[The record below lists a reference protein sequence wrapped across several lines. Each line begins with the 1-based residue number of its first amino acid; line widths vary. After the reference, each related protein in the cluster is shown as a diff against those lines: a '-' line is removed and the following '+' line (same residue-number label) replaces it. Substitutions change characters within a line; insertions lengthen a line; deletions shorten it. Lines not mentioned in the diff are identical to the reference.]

1 MINDIMCLLCFLV
14 SLKAEIIEQYQLYTT
29 KFKDALFVASV
40 IGYKDDSYSY
50 RMILNLYMQV
60 FNKEGKR
67 KKRCHISYNAV
78 VVANGALGFFRESG
92 IFFKIM

>member
-1 MINDIMCLLCFLV
+1 MINDMMCLLCFLV

-50 RMILNLYMQV
+50 RMIHFCTLYMQV
-60 FNKEGKR
+60 FDKEGKR
-67 KKRCHISYNAV
+67 KKMSY
-78 VVANGALGFFRESG
+78 F
-92 IFFKIM
+92 I

>member
-1 MINDIMCLLCFLV
+1 MINDMMCLLCFLV

-50 RMILNLYMQV
+50 RVIPCTCRFLIR
-60 FNKEGKR
+60 KARE

-78 VVANGALGFFRESG
+78 VVANEALFFFANLGYFSR
-92 IFFKIM
+92 

>member
-1 MINDIMCLLCFLV
+1 MINDMMCLLCFLV

-50 RMILNLYMQV
+50 RMITLYMQV
-60 FNKEGKR
+60 FDKEGKR
-67 KKRCHISYNAV
+67 EKRCHISYNAV
-78 VVANGALGFFRESG
+78 VVANRALFFFANLGYFSR
-92 IFFKIM
+92 

>member
-50 RMILNLYMQV
+50 RMITLYMQV
-60 FNKEGKR
+60 FDKEGKR
-67 KKRCHISYNAV
+67 KKMSY
-78 VVANGALGFFRESG
+78 F
-92 IFFKIM
+92 I

>member
-50 RMILNLYMQV
+50 RVIPCTCRFLIRKAREKKDVIFHIMQ
-60 FNKEGKR
+60 
-67 KKRCHISYNAV
+67 
-78 VVANGALGFFRESG
+78 
-92 IFFKIM
+92 

>member
-50 RMILNLYMQV
+50 RMIPCTCRFLI
-60 FNKEGKR
+60 R
-67 KKRCHISYNAV
+67 KAREKRCHISYNAV
-78 VVANGALGFFRESG
+78 VVANGALVFFRESG

>member
-1 MINDIMCLLCFLV
+1 MINDMMCLLCFLV

-50 RMILNLYMQV
+50 RMIQYTLYMQV
-60 FNKEGKR
+60 FDKEGKR
-67 KKRCHISYNAV
+67 KKMSY
-78 VVANGALGFFRESG
+78 F
-92 IFFKIM
+92 I

>member
-1 MINDIMCLLCFLV
+1 MINDMMCLLCFLV

-67 KKRCHISYNAV
+67 KKMSY
-78 VVANGALGFFRESG
+78 F
-92 IFFKIM
+92 I

>member
-1 MINDIMCLLCFLV
+1 MINDMMCLLCFLV

-40 IGYKDDSYSY
+40 IGYKDDSYS
-50 RMILNLYMQV
+50 LYMQV
-60 FNKEGKR
+60 FDKEGKR

-78 VVANGALGFFRESG
+78 VVANGALLFFFANLGHFSR
-92 IFFKIM
+92 